1 MSKYSVAE
9 MIDLFKEALVLSKV
23 NSNETVA
30 VLTQGNDYREYANA
44 IKEAA
49 KQLEATVFEVNLE
62 KVDRVE
68 GSWGVNPL
76 TGNRVVIDALKKCD
90 LVIDLVTLL
99 WSKEQLEIQDAGT
112 RILLVH
118 EPFEVIKQM
127 FPKKEDKEKISIAKS
142 YLEKAKTLRFTNEA
156 GTDVTYNIEGSP
168 ILTQYGFADE
178 PGRWDHI
185 STSLVATMA
194 KNNEVNGQVVLQKGD
209 IIYPFNIYVN
219 ENVYLTIKDGLIT
232 DISGGLEADLMKEYM
247 EQFND
252 PRAYAISHIGWG
264 LSKRAKWS
272 DLVFHKNVMGMQGRC
287 YYGNV
292 LFSTGP
298 NNELGGDNDTNCHLD
313 IPMRDCTLYL
323 DGEVIVDKGE
333 LVDQSMVIE

>member
-1 MSKYSVAE
+1 MSKYSYAE
-9 MIDLFKEALVLSKV
+9 MIETFKEALRLSKV

-30 VLTQGNDYREYANA
+30 VLTQGNDYREYATA
-44 IKEAA
+44 LKEAA
-49 KQLEATVFEVNLE
+49 KQLDATVFEINLPE
-62 KVDRVE
+62 VKGIR

-76 TGNRVVIDALKKCD
+76 TGNQLVIDTLKKCD

-99 WSKEQLEIQDAGT
+99 WSKEQIEIQNAGT

-127 FPKKEDKEKISIAKS
+127 FPKQEDKQKILRAKD
-142 YLEKAKTLRFTNEA
+142 YLEKAKALRFTNEA
-156 GTDVTYNIEGSP
+156 GTDVTYNIENSP
-168 ILTQYGFADE
+168 VLTQYGFVDE

-185 STSLVATMA
+185 STQLVATIA
-194 KNNEVNGQVVLQKGD
+194 QNNEVNGTVVLKEGD
-209 IIYPFNIYVN
+209 IIYPFNIYVKDK
-219 ENVYLTIKDGLIT
+219 VTFSIKDGYIT
-232 DISGGLEADLMKEYM
+232 DISGGFEADLIREYM

-264 LSKRAKWS
+264 LSKRSKWS
-272 DLVFHKNVMGMQGRC
+272 DLMFNKNVMGMQGRC

-313 IPMRDCTLYL
+313 IPMKDCTLYL
-323 DGEVIVDKGE
+323 DNEVIVDKGE
-333 LVDQSMVIE
+333 VLDKEMVIE